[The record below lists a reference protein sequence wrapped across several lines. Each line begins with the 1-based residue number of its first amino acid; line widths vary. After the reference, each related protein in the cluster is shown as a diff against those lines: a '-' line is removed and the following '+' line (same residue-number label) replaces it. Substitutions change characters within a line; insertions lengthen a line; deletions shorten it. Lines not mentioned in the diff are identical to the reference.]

1 MYTVAYKS
9 DADWND
15 TKWQRPHFDKLLLE
29 ARATL
34 DEKKRRELYKEMALL
49 VRDDGGAIIPMFND
63 WIDATRGVSGYKAN
77 ANAKFSDDYA
87 PLEVWLNDA

>member
-1 MYTVAYKS
+1 MSNRFAPLIGARRPVQDQMYTVAY
-9 DADWND
+9 NQ
-15 TKWQRPHFDKLLLE
+15 TPIGMTPKWQRPHFDKLLLE

-63 WIDATRGVSGYKAN
+63 WN
-77 ANAKFSDDYA
+77 
-87 PLEVWLNDA
+87 